1 MQSVKLQDY
10 KSVFTKA
17 GVGVIIRD
25 ELGRILL
32 ERRSDCGL
40 WGLIGG
46 KIDPGE
52 SILSAAVREAK
63 EESGLDVE
71 VEYLQGVYSD
81 PSSRTVRYSNGDTAH
96 LIDTVVVAKVNGGVL
111 TCSHESLAVD
121 FFHRDSLP
129 SPMIEAALAP
139 LEDYCNG
146 LRGVIR

>member
-1 MQSVKLQDY
+1 MQSVSLQDY
-10 KSVFTKA
+10 RSVFTKA
-17 GVGVIIRD
+17 GVGVIVRD
-25 ELGRILL
+25 AEGRICL

-52 SILSAAVREAK
+52 SILSAAVREAR

-81 PSSRTVRYSNGDTAH
+81 PVSRTVRYSNGDTAQ
-96 LIDTVVVAKVNGGVL
+96 LVDTVVVAKATGGTL
-111 TCSHESLAVD
+111 TCSHESLAVE
-121 FFHRDSLP
+121 FFHPDSLP
-129 SPMIEAALAP
+129 SPLIDAALAP
-139 LEDYCNG
+139 LEDYCKG